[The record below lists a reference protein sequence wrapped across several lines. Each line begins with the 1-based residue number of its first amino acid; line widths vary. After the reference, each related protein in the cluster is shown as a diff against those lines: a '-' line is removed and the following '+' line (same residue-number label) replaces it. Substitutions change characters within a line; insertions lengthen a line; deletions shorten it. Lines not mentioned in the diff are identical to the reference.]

1 MTAPTS
7 PSARAADGTAS
18 ASIADVVRDGSVTS
32 VFQPIIDLD
41 TGAVV
46 AYEALARGP
55 EGPLASPFALFNAA
69 REGGL
74 LAELDEVCRAAAF
87 RGASEQRLLAPLTV
101 FVNVEPEVLDTAPV
115 EDLLAIADAAPGELR
130 IVLEITERAL
140 AARPAELLRTVERV
154 RDLGWGVALD
164 DVGAEVAS
172 LAFMPLLRPD
182 VIKLDLSLVQERP
195 TPAVAEIMN
204 AVNAYAER
212 TGAVILAEGIETERH
227 LTSARALGA
236 TLGQGWLFGRPTAT
250 PDPRLPVQALVL
262 PSQSAGRRDLALD
275 SPFGCLPA
283 DVVLR
288 RSPKRLLV
296 ELSKQ
301 LEREAL
307 RMGEACVVASTFQH
321 ARHFTAATRLRY
333 RDLVERTA
341 FVCALGEDLRRSRS
355 PGSGCLA
362 RPDDP
367 VLGEWDVA
375 IVSPHFTA
383 ALLARDL
390 GDTGPE
396 MDRMFEYALTYRR
409 DTVVRAAHCADVA
422 GRPAGGAGPV
432 AAAPARTVPTA
443 APAVVVPRAAGRLP
457 HDGLLERALGAATSG
472 VTIADMTRPDSPLVF
487 VNAAFETLAGFRLDE
502 LLGRNCRFLQGP
514 DSDAAAVARIRTALA
529 EGRECR
535 ELVLNYRGPH
545 REPWWNEVHL
555 SPVTDQQ
562 GRVVQY
568 IGVQNDVTQRVEA
581 ERALRQETDRAR
593 AYLARI
599 EQLAYTDSL
608 TGLMNRRR
616 FEERVEAELWE
627 AQAGDSAVALLF
639 LDLDGFKAVNDSLG
653 HGGRRRAAAGARR
666 AAAQVGPAQ
675 RPAGAARRRRV
686 PGRRHRPGPRHRRGH
701 GTRHRRRAAG
711 GGTASAHAP
720 RPRGRRGGQ
729 HRDQRLPARRPG
741 LRPAAARRRP
751 ADVRAEGPAPGVAC
765 GRRAGPVSD
774 RVARRRERLLDVGDP
789 QGAEVEDRGGQHG
802 VRAGLD
808 RRREVLDRGRRRR
821 RRSPGW

>member
-7 PSARAADGTAS
+7 AS
-18 ASIADVVRDGSVTS
+18 ALAVDGAAPASIGDVVRDGSVTS

-69 REGGL
+69 REDGL
-74 LAELDEVCRAAAF
+74 LAELDELCRAAAF

-212 TGAVILAEGIETERH
+212 TGAVLLAEGIETERH

-262 PSQSAGRRDLALD
+262 PSQSTGPRDLALD

-283 DVVLR
+283 GVVLR

-333 RDLVERTA
+333 RDLVDRTA
-341 FVCALGEDLRRSRS
+341 FVCALGQDLEEEPV
-355 PGSGCLA
+355 PGLRGASLD
-362 RPDDP
+362 PDDP

-409 DTVVRAAHCADVA
+409 DTVVRAAHCLMSRVVP
-422 GRPAGGAGPV
+422 RVTGAV
-432 AAAPARTVPTA
+432 AAAPARTVPA
-443 APAVVVPRAAGRLP
+443 AGPTVVVPAVAGQRP

-555 SPVTDQQ
+555 SPVTDQR

-616 FEERVEAELWE
+616 FEERVEAQLWE
-627 AQAGDSAVALLF
+627 AQAGDSALALLF

-653 HGGRRRAAAGARR
+653 HAAGDELLQELAERLRRSVRRSDLLARLGGDEFLVAVTGLDPDTAAATAGDIADVLQESVRR
-666 AAAQVGPAQ
+666 PLTV
-675 RPAGAARRRRV
+675 
-686 PGRRHRPGPRHRRGH
+686 
-701 GTRHRRRAAG
+701 
-711 GGTASAHAP
+711 
-720 RPRGRRGGQ
+720 
-729 HRDQRLPARRPG
+729 RDQEVTV
-741 LRPAAARRRP
+741 AASIGISVYPHDAQ
-751 ADVRAEGPAPGVAC
+751 DFG
-765 GRRAGPVSD
+765 
-774 RVARRRERLLDVGDP
+774 RLLHAADLRMY
-789 QGAEVEDRGGQHG
+789 ELKDRT
-802 VRAGLD
+802 RA
-808 RRREVLDRGRRRR
+808 
-821 RRSPGW
+821 